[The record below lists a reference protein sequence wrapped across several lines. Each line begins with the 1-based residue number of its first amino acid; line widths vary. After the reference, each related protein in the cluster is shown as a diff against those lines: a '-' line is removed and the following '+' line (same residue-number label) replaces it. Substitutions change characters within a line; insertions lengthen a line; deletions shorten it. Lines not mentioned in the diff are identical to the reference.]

1 MRCFGRSSR
10 GLAFLRRR
18 RRFVSQ
24 EWRWRCAR
32 EPAIHVATVRAVA
45 LQAIAPADDDTPKVG
60 SEAAVGGQRQQDDG
74 DAGHGLLYPKS
85 EVYPYIRP
93 KFI

>member
-1 MRCFGRSSR
+1 M
-10 GLAFLRRR
+10 
-18 RRFVSQ
+18 SQ
-24 EWRWRCAR
+24 EWRWRFAR
-32 EPAIHVATVRAVA
+32 EPAIHVAPVRAIA

-60 SEAAVGGQRQQDDG
+60 SEVGGQRHQDDG

-93 KFI
+93 QFI